1 MGITVQQ
8 LEQADP
14 DLVRKAAEAWE
25 EQVRKLKDL
34 VERYRTEV
42 KDPVEKSG
50 WQGPAYEA
58 ARSNWVEEL
67 TQLENAQAEADG
79 IRLALEMATADIRA
93 AQSVLSG
100 GVRKARENGAS
111 VTPDGGLELP
121 PAMVHDPDVR
131 SGPVGENLRQAHAQI
146 QDALR
151 MADQADERIAWD
163 LLDDGGAR
171 GDAFNGRVH
180 MGRRLSPGEIL
191 RTFQVTDDPRGMTD
205 FYGERVTQGEAD
217 MLSDLSIFEKSDFKE
232 IRDRAFEECKVRFP
246 EDRND
251 GHMDAFRH
259 AYWNALMAQ
268 RFGMDWAER
277 YGTAH
282 ERLPGNPSDRE
293 AMDLHNNE
301 IGRRIALNNPTASP
315 AELAAKVQEAVQG
328 GKTVVIDRDGKLVPS
343 DKVEIGR
350 HGHTNK
356 VPGAPDEGRN
366 PDAPGPDTP

>member
-1 MGITVQQ
+1 MGLTVGQ

-14 DLVRKAAEAWE
+14 DLVLKAAEAWE
-25 EQVRKLKDL
+25 EQVRKLKAL
-34 VERYRTEV
+34 VDRYRTEV

-93 AQSVLSG
+93 AQDMLRG
-100 GVRKARENGAS
+100 GLRKARENGAK
-111 VTPDGGLELP
+111 VAPDGSFELP
-121 PAMVHDPDVR
+121 PAVAHDPDVQN
-131 SGPVGENLRQAHAQI
+131 GPVGENLRRAHTQI
-146 QDALR
+146 QDALQ

-163 LLDDGGAR
+163 LLDDGGTR
-171 GDAFNGRVH
+171 KDAFNDRVH
-180 MGRRLSPGEIL
+180 MGRRLSPEEIL
-191 RTFQVTDDPRGMTD
+191 RRFQVTDDPRGVTD
-205 FYGERVTQGEAD
+205 FYGEKVTQGEAN

-232 IRDRAFEECKVRFP
+232 IRDRAWDESRARFP
-246 EDRND
+246 EDDND

-268 RFGMDWAER
+268 RFGVDWAER

-301 IGRRIALNNPTASP
+301 IGRRIAQNNPTATP
-315 AELAAKVQEAVQG
+315 AELAAKIQEAVQG
-328 GKTVVIDRDGKLVPS
+328 GKTVVLDRDGKLVPS
-343 DKVEIGR
+343 DKVEIGA

-356 VPGAPDEGRN
+356 VPGAPDQGQD
-366 PDAPGPDTP
+366 PGDPGPGS